1 MPGKK
6 GEWYAVT
13 GGNLAPGTQHAARE
27 IRDAAMRGLADAAG
41 DVLDLAKDRVPVLD
55 PADESK
61 GRTSGKLRDTAKMA
75 EDAARLRVALSFG
88 TPYAAYIHEHMEFKH
103 PDGGQAKFLE
113 TAILESRDAVAAA
126 VAEAIRKVT
135 EGGE

>member
-27 IRDAAMRGLADAAG
+27 IRDAAMKGLAEAAK
-41 DVLDLAKDRVPVLD
+41 DVLELAQDRVPVLD

-61 GRTSGKLRDTAKMA
+61 GRESGKLRDTAKLT
-75 EDAARLRVALSFG
+75 EDEARLRVALSFG
-88 TPYAAYIHEHMEFKH
+88 TPYAAYIHEHMEFRH
-103 PDGGQAKFLE
+103 PDGGQPKYLE
-113 TAILESRDAVAAA
+113 SAIVESRDAVAQA

-135 EGGE
+135 GD